1 MYSKMRPVSC
11 TNTYHDVTDLVTHGK
26 VKNTKTWTSW
36 EPNINFSRNK
46 KIINLCL
53 RSHILRSD
61 HFVSEVIFNIWFSML
76 RSTHR
81 KWYLKMWYLKIFK
94 GFLKNFVNFT
104 RKPVLES
111 LYNKISYL
119 QDFSEIFKSI
129 NFEERLRTNSPEFTY
144 VDLKSCTFR
153 I

>member
-104 RKPVLES
+104 RKHLYWS
-111 LYNKISYL
+111 LFIIK
-119 QDFSEIFKSI
+119 FH
-129 NFEERLRTNSPEFTY
+129 
-144 VDLKSCTFR
+144 TFR
-153 I
+153 TFQKFLKASISKNVYERIVLSLLT